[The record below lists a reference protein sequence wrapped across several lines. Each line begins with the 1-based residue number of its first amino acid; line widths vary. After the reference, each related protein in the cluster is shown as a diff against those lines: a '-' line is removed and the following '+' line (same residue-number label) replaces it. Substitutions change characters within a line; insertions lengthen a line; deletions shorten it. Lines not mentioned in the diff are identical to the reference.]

1 MDANLIKSR
10 LESGFPGAEV
20 QVDLQGNKVQV
31 IVVTDAFAGKRTVQK
46 QQMVYQ
52 CLNDLIASGELHAVS
67 MQTLT
72 PDERAQKK
80 KFGFL

>member
-10 LESGFPGAEV
+10 LESGLPDAEV
-20 QVDLQGNKVQV
+20 QVDLQGNKAQV
-31 IVVTDAFAGKRTVQK
+31 IVATDAFIGKRAVQK

-67 MQTLT
+67 MQTFT
-72 PDERAQKK
+72 RDEWAQKK
-80 KFGFL
+80 KFGFI

>member
-1 MDANLIKSR
+1 MDANLIKTR
-10 LESGFPGAEV
+10 LESGFPDADV

-31 IVVTDAFAGKRTVQK
+31 TVVTDAFVGKRAVQK
-46 QQMVYQ
+46 QQSVYQ

-67 MQTLT
+67 MTTLT
-72 PDERAQKK
+72 REEWAQKK

>member
-10 LESGFPGAEV
+10 LESGLPGAEV
-20 QVDLQGNKVQV
+20 QVYLQGNKAQV
-31 IVVTDAFAGKRTVQK
+31 IVVTDAFAGKRSVQK

-72 PDERAQKK
+72 HDEWAQKK